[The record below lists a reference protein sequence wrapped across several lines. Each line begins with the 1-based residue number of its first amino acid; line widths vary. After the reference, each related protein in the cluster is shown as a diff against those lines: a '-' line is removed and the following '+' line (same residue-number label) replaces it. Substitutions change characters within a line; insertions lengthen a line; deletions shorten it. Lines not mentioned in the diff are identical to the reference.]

1 MVETDRPV
9 VRRVAAIG
17 TVLLLHVAVLTV
29 LAGNRMKR
37 PVVSQL
43 VVRFIPAPRTQA
55 VEPPRVITPRLA
67 TPPMFTPS
75 VTIELARPATNTAPR
90 TASAMA
96 PGPAGHFGAAT
107 VSGLGLEVGRL
118 AGGGAVDRGGLAA
131 FEAAV
136 RRQILAGKQQPV
148 LGWDRRNTCVVG
160 YTVHIDA
167 GGRLSGYSID
177 PCAVP
182 EINEAARSAIRRAA
196 FPRPP
201 GFGGKD
207 YEVHGSLVFRP

>member
-1 MVETDRPV
+1 M
-9 VRRVAAIG
+9 AAIG

-29 LAGNRMKR
+29 LARNRLVR

-43 VVRFIPAPRTQA
+43 VVRFIPEPRTQA
-55 VEPPRVITPRLA
+55 VEPPRVITPRMTA
-67 TPPMFTPS
+67 PPVFTPS
-75 VTIELARPATNTAPR
+75 VTIELARPAASQAPR
-90 TASAMA
+90 TATA
-96 PGPAGHFGAAT
+96 PGPAAHFGAAT
-107 VSGLGLEVGRL
+107 DAGLGLDVGTL

-148 LGWDRRNTCVVG
+148 LAWDRRNTCVVG

-201 GFGGKD
+201 PGLGGKD